1 MEVRPSI
8 ARVFLTF
15 LAIGGTAYGGVWA
28 SARRIE
34 RAVVD
39 ENAWLDRHEVRSLL
53 VVSTVIPAPK
63 FLAMAALVGHRARG
77 LLGGLAAAL
86 GLVTPSAT
94 LILFAAVLIAPE
106 LLTGPLAPLA
116 DTIGIG
122 VVGLLVGN
130 ALFQW
135 RTGAGGRRN
144 RIIGSVFA
152 LVMIGLIVL
161 GVPLVPVAVGGFVI
175 APMLIRD
182 EVPG

>member
-1 MEVRPSI
+1 LEVRPSL
-8 ARVFLTF
+8 ARVYLTF
-15 LAIGGTAYGGVWA
+15 LSIGGTAYGGVWA

-39 ENAWLDRHEVRSLL
+39 QNTWLDRHEVRSLL

-77 LLGGLAAAL
+77 LLGGLAATL

-116 DTIGIG
+116 ETIGIG

-144 RIIGSVFA
+144 RLIGSAFA
-152 LVMIGLIVL
+152 LVMVGLIVL
-161 GVPLVPVAVGGFVI
+161 GVPLVPVAVGGFVF

-182 EVPG
+182 VVPG